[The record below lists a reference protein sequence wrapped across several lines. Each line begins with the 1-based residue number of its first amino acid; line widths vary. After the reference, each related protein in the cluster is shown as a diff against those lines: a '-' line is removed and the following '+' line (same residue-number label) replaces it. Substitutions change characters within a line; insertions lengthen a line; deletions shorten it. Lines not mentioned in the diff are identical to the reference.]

1 MEFSSLVRK
10 MTTSSLLPWFRLSAV
25 LLIGSVVLCIVACDS
40 PGGTIR
46 EIRNNLDSF
55 KANPSA
61 PELERLEKSFL
72 KIDAAIKDLE
82 AKEDLAQA
90 DLFRRQAMT
99 LRYEYRAMQAAFIKW
114 SEEQAAKKAGGGSGE

>member
-1 MEFSSLVRK
+1 
-10 MTTSSLLPWFRLSAV
+10 MTTSSLFVRFRLRAF
-25 LLIGSVVLCIVACDS
+25 LLTGMAALCIASCDS

-46 EIRNNLDSF
+46 EIRKNLDAL
-55 KANPSA
+55 KAAPSQPA
-61 PELERLEKSFL
+61 LEKLEKSFV

-99 LRYEYRAMQAAFIKW
+99 LRHEYRAMRMAFIKW
-114 SEEQAAKKAGGGSGE
+114 SEEQSAKQAAGPSCE

>member
-1 MEFSSLVRK
+1 
-10 MTTSSLLPWFRLSAV
+10 MTTSSLLARFRFCSVLILGTAV
-25 LLIGSVVLCIVACDS
+25 VCLVGCDS

-46 EIRNNLDSF
+46 EIRKNLDAF
-55 KANPSA
+55 KAAPSQPA
-61 PELERLEKSFL
+61 LEKLEKSFV

-99 LRYEYRAMQAAFIKW
+99 LRYEYRAMRAAFIKW
-114 SEEQAAKKAGGGSGE
+114 SEEQAAKQAAGGSGE

>member
-1 MEFSSLVRK
+1 MWLK
-10 MTTSSLLPWFRLSAV
+10 LCAV
-25 LLIGSVVLCIVACDS
+25 LLLGLAVLCLAGCDS

-46 EIRNNLDSF
+46 EIRKNLDAF

-61 PELERLEKSFL
+61 PALEKLEKSFV

-99 LRYEYRAMQAAFIKW
+99 LRYEYRVMRAAFIKW
-114 SEEQAAKKAGGGSGE
+114 SEEQAAKQAAGASGE

>member
-1 MEFSSLVRK
+1 
-10 MTTSSLLPWFRLSAV
+10 MTTSSLLVSLRLCAV
-25 LLIGSVVLCIVACDS
+25 LLIGLVALCLSGCDS

-46 EIRNNLDSF
+46 EIRKNLDDF

-61 PELERLEKSFL
+61 PALAKLEKSFV

-99 LRYEYRAMQAAFIKW
+99 LRYEYRAVRAAFIKW
-114 SEEQAAKKAGGGSGE
+114 SEEQAAKQSAGGSGE

>member
-1 MEFSSLVRK
+1 
-10 MTTSSLLPWFRLSAV
+10 MTTSSLLVRFRLCAF
-25 LLIGSVVLCIVACDS
+25 LLIGLAALCILGCDS

-46 EIRNNLDSF
+46 EIRKNLDSF

-61 PELERLEKSFL
+61 PALEKLEKSFL

-82 AKEDLAQA
+82 TKDDLAQA

-99 LRYEYRAMQAAFIKW
+99 LRYEYRAMRAAFIKW
-114 SEEQAAKKAGGGSGE
+114 SEEQSVKEAAGGSGE

>member
-1 MEFSSLVRK
+1 
-10 MTTSSLLPWFRLSAV
+10 MTISSLLVWFRLSAV
-25 LLIGSVVLCIVACDS
+25 FLIGLSALCMAGCDS

-46 EIRNNLDSF
+46 EIRKNLDFF

-61 PELERLEKSFL
+61 PVLEKLEKSFL

-82 AKEDLAQA
+82 AKEDLVQA

-114 SEEQAAKKAGGGSGE
+114 SEEQAAKQAAGGSGE

>member
-1 MEFSSLVRK
+1 
-10 MTTSSLLPWFRLSAV
+10 MTTSSLLVWFRLSAF
-25 LLIGSVVLCIVACDS
+25 LFIGLAALCMAGCDS

-46 EIRNNLDSF
+46 EIRKNLDSF

-61 PELERLEKSFL
+61 PALEKLEKSFL

-99 LRYEYRAMQAAFIKW
+99 LRYEYREMQAAFVKW
-114 SEEQAAKKAGGGSGE
+114 SEEQAKKQPVGSSGE